1 MLERQ
6 PRSSIYLAANQFPQT
21 TMTVVLRTTREP
33 ASLVARLR
41 AAVREGDPSIPLDQ
55 VRTLDDWLVETVA
68 SPRLTTIIAEAF
80 AAIAVLLAALGI
92 YGVVAYSVGQ
102 RTPEFGLRMA
112 VGATKR
118 DLVKLVLRGGL
129 RSAVI
134 GTCLGLA
141 GAFALSRVI
150 ASLLY
155 EVRPDD
161 PLTFVT
167 AAALLVAIALLACY
181 VPARRAA
188 RVDPLVALRTE

>member
-1 MLERQ
+1 
-6 PRSSIYLAANQFPQT
+6 
-21 TMTVVLRTTREP
+21 LRTTREP

-188 RVDPLVALRTE
+188 RVDPLVALRSE